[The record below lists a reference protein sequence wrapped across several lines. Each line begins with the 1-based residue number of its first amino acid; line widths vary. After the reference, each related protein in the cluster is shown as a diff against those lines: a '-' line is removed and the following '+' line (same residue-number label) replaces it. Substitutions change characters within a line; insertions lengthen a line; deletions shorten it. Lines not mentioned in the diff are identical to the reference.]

1 MTEQITT
8 KASSIDGA
16 ASALD
21 DGLCVTGTLTGAFSV
36 GTIGPMRSEN
46 TDPSGYRLAKKPDG
60 TLVLQGA
67 YFWQEGW
74 NTYGH
79 EWRDIPTVDLETH
92 NAELM
97 GRPLADGPA

>member
-1 MTEQITT
+1 MSLMSDDDFIPLNNI
-8 KASSIDGA
+8 ASPA
-16 ASALD
+16 
-21 DGLCVTGTLTGAFSV
+21 LTGSFTMATTAPTRTEKTS
-36 GTIGPMRSEN
+36 P
-46 TDPSGYRLAKKPDG
+46 DGYRLAKKPDG

-92 NAELM
+92 NVE
-97 GRPLADGPA
+97 GNSP